1 MDEAYRL
8 KRIYKLKCGIL
19 FKEVVRM
26 LATQSFKSL
35 VGQNSLKQCILIAGP
50 NGSGKTTCAQ
60 HLLPK
65 NFLFMN
71 ADMIAQTLTGESG
84 RGADLKSGRIL
95 LKKLNKIQE
104 EGKDFA
110 IETTLATRKL
120 ASHVHRLRQWGYEIH
135 LVFFWLPSDELA
147 VQRVASRVAAG
158 GHDVPESTIRRR
170 FISGLNYLFNEYMD
184 IVDTWRLYDNSRVA
198 DPKPIAIGKTGKLI
212 QVYNNEIW
220 EQIKKEWK
228 NER

>member
-1 MDEAYRL
+1 
-8 KRIYKLKCGIL
+8 
-19 FKEVVRM
+19 M
-26 LATQSFKSL
+26 LATQSFKSS
-35 VGQNSLKQCILIAGP
+35 VDGNTLKQCILIAGP

-65 NFLFMN
+65 NFVFMN

-84 RGADLKSGRIL
+84 RAADLKSGRIL
-95 LKKLNKIQE
+95 LKNLNKIQE

-110 IETTLATRKL
+110 LETTLATRKL
-120 ASHVHRLRQWGYEIH
+120 ASHVHRLHTFGYETH

-158 GHDVPESTIRRR
+158 GHHVPESTIRRR
-170 FISGLNYLFNEYMD
+170 FKIGLDYLFNEYMS

-198 DPKPIAIGKTGKLI
+198 DPQPIAIGKKGKI
-212 QVYNNEIW
+212 VQVYNNELW
-220 EQIKKEWK
+220 EQIKKEWN